1 MYGKRATL
9 KEVLQWMRKCFF
21 MFILSI
27 FYYIAAKKK
36 WRKYMSQLTV
46 EVTDQNFKE
55 KVLDNTMP
63 VLVDFWAPWCGP
75 CRLIAPKLEE
85 IAKDYEGKVVIAK
98 VNVDNSPMIAGK
110 FGIRSIPTLLFVKDG
125 KVMDQVIGN
134 VPKSELEAHLAKL
147 M

>member
-1 MYGKRATL
+1 
-9 KEVLQWMRKCFF
+9 
-21 MFILSI
+21 
-27 FYYIAAKKK
+27 
-36 WRKYMSQLTV
+36 MSQLTV

-55 KVLDNTMP
+55 KVLDSTAP

-75 CRLIAPKLEE
+75 CRMIAPKLEE

-110 FGIRSIPTLLFVKDG
+110 FGIRSIPTLLFVKGG

-134 VPKSELEAHLAKL
+134 VPKSELEARLVKL
-147 M
+147 I

>member
-1 MYGKRATL
+1 
-9 KEVLQWMRKCFF
+9 
-21 MFILSI
+21 
-27 FYYIAAKKK
+27 
-36 WRKYMSQLTV
+36 MSQLTV

>member
-1 MYGKRATL
+1 
-9 KEVLQWMRKCFF
+9 
-21 MFILSI
+21 
-27 FYYIAAKKK
+27 
-36 WRKYMSQLTV
+36 MSQLTV

-110 FGIRSIPTLLFVKDG
+110 FGIRSIPTLLFIKDG

>member
-1 MYGKRATL
+1 
-9 KEVLQWMRKCFF
+9 

>member
-1 MYGKRATL
+1 
-9 KEVLQWMRKCFF
+9 
-21 MFILSI
+21 
-27 FYYIAAKKK
+27 
-36 WRKYMSQLTV
+36 MSQLTV

-55 KVLDNTMP
+55 KVLDNTLP

-110 FGIRSIPTLLFVKDG
+110 FGIRSIPTLLFIKDG